1 MNSVKVKICGIT
13 NLHDAE
19 AAIDLRA
26 DILGFNFFP
35 KSPRY
40 VEPDRAMGIISKL
53 PAHVDIAGVFV
64 NADPKTIH
72 ELANPGLINWVQFHG
87 DETPD
92 FCNRFKAWNLQ
103 TIKAIRVK
111 DAASVKNAEAFETSA
126 LLFDAFNPT
135 LYGGTG
141 EMFDWSL
148 VKNCPQRIFLAGGIT
163 PDNVQ
168 TALAQN
174 VYGVDICSGIESEPG
189 KKDIAKM
196 KQLFKNI
203 HNFTGSK
210 AYS

>member
-1 MNSVKVKICGIT
+1 MNTLKVKICGIT
-13 NLHDAE
+13 NLEDAE

-40 VEPDRAMGIISKL
+40 IEPDKAIEIITKL
-53 PAHVDIAGVFV
+53 PGHVDIAGVFV
-64 NADPKTIH
+64 NADEHAIH
-72 ELANPGLINWVQFHG
+72 ELANPGMINWVQFHG
-87 DETPD
+87 DETPE
-92 FCNRFKAWNLQ
+92 FCNRFKTWNLR

-111 DAASVKNAEAFETSA
+111 NAESVKQAEDFQTSA
-126 LLFDAFNPT
+126 LLFDAFNPK

-141 EMFDWSL
+141 ETFDWSL

-168 TALAQN
+168 KALEQD

-189 KKDIAKM
+189 KKDHQKM
-196 KQLFKNI
+196 KQLFENI
-203 HNFTGSK
+203 RNYFGLKVRS
-210 AYS
+210 